1 MNKGQ
6 LIATIASETGQSSY
20 KAEKAL
26 ETVLKGIRNAFT
38 TWS

>member
-6 LIATIASETGQSSY
+6 LIATIASKTGHSSY

-26 ETVLKGIRNAFT
+26 KT
-38 TWS
+38 TL